1 MTNDAMRAATASAL
15 PAPAAPRDATLP
27 APVER
32 VLDNGLHVVAFSQRN
47 LPLIAAQLVVR
58 GGSAAEHED
67 EAGLSALVAVLL
79 TQGTTVRSATELAA
93 ASDALGARLDAGS
106 GFDASLLSVS
116 ATTPA
121 FPYAFALLDEV
132 VRRPAFAPAEVERVR
147 TKSISDLALT
157 YASPGILARLVA
169 QRVAYGGAPYG
180 HPVAGTVTTLP
191 ALTRDRVAWFHERF
205 YRPDDAVLVIGG
217 DIEVDDAF
225 ALADSVLGSWRAPDT
240 PLNAPLDAAIPPPR
254 TRVVIVDKP
263 DAARTALVV
272 GRVSIARGSPDYYA
286 ATVAAAVLHGYSG
299 RLNQEIRVKRG
310 LSYGAG
316 ASLSARRMP
325 GLFSASTLV
334 DHTRAVEAID
344 VTLAAIRSLV
354 DSPASDDDLVSRKA
368 TVTGAFHRSI
378 ETIDGITGSLAEH
391 ALYGV
396 PLGELSEFTRRV
408 QAVDAAAA
416 RDFAARGFAPDDFI
430 VLVGDAS
437 KFADELARTY
447 ADLRVIPSAALD
459 LGSPS
464 LGG

>member
-1 MTNDAMRAATASAL
+1 MTASTI

-32 VLDNGLHVVAFSQRN
+32 VLDNGLRVVAFSQRN

-58 GGSAAEHED
+58 GGSAVERED
-67 EAGLSALVAVLL
+67 EAGLSALVAALL
-79 TQGTTVRSATELAA
+79 TQGTTARGATELAA
-93 ASDALGARLDAGS
+93 ATDALGARLDAGS

-132 VRRPAFAPAEVERVR
+132 LRRPAFAPREVERVR

-157 YASPGILARLVA
+157 YANPGAVARLVA
-169 QRVAYGGAPYG
+169 QRVAYGGSPYG
-180 HPVAGTVTTLP
+180 HPVAGTVATLA
-191 ALTRDRVAWFHERF
+191 ALGRDRVAWFHERF

-217 DIEVDDAF
+217 DLETDDAF
-225 ALADSVLGSWRAPDT
+225 ALADRELGSWRAPDT
-240 PLNAPLDAAIPPPR
+240 PLDVPPEAAIPPPR

-272 GRVSIARGSPDYYA
+272 GRVSIERGSPDYYA
-286 ATVAAAVLHGYSG
+286 AIVAAAVLHGYSG
-299 RLNQEIRVKRG
+299 RINQEIRVKRG

-316 ASLSARRMP
+316 AALSVRRMP
-325 GLFSASTLV
+325 GLFTASTLI
-334 DHTRAVEAID
+334 DHTRAVEATD
-344 VTLAAIRSLV
+344 VTLAVIRSLV
-354 DSPASDDDLVSRKA
+354 DAPASDDDLVSRKA
-368 TVTGAFHRSI
+368 TVTGAFYRAI

-396 PLGELSEFTRRV
+396 PLAELAAYTRRV
-408 QAVDAAAA
+408 QAVDAAAV
-416 RDFAARGFAPDDFI
+416 REFAARRFVPDDFI

-437 KFADELARTY
+437 KFASEIEQTY
-447 ADLRVIPSAALD
+447 ADVRVIPSAQLD
-459 LGSPS
+459 LGSPT

>member
-1 MTNDAMRAATASAL
+1 MTELSRGATASAL
-15 PAPAAPRDATLP
+15 PVPAPPRDATLP

-32 VLDNGLHVVAFSQRN
+32 VLDNGLRVVAFTQRN
-47 LPLIAAQLVVR
+47 LPLIAAQLLVR
-58 GGSAAEHED
+58 GGSAAERED

-79 TQGTTVRSATELAA
+79 TQGTTARSATELAA
-93 ASDALGARLDAGS
+93 AGDALGARLDAGS

-121 FPYAFALLDEV
+121 FPQAFALLDEV
-132 VRRPAFAPAEVERVR
+132 VRHPAFAPHEVDRVR
-147 TKSISDLALT
+147 AKSISDLALT
-157 YASPGILARLVA
+157 YANPGILARLVA
-169 QRVAYGGAPYG
+169 QRVAYEGSPYG
-180 HPVAGTVTTLP
+180 HPVAGTADTLP
-191 ALTRDRVAWFHERF
+191 ALGRDRVAWFHERF

-217 DIEVDDAF
+217 DLEVDDAF
-225 ALADSVLGSWRAPDT
+225 ALADGVLGSWRAPDR
-240 PLNAPLDAAIPPPR
+240 PPEAVPPDAAIPPPR

-263 DAARTALVV
+263 DAGRTALVV

-286 ATVAAAVLHGYSG
+286 AMVASAVLHGYSG

-334 DHTRAVEAID
+334 DHARAVEATD

-354 DSPASDDDLVSRKA
+354 DTPASDEDLVARRA

-391 ALYGV
+391 TLYGV
-396 PLGELSEFTRRV
+396 PLAELSEFTRRV
-408 QAVDAAAA
+408 QAVDAAAV
-416 RDFAARGFAPDDFI
+416 REFAARGFVPDDFI

-437 KFADELARTY
+437 HFADGFRGRY
-447 ADLRVIPSAALD
+447 DDVRVIPSAKLD
-459 LGSPS
+459 LGSPA

>member
-1 MTNDAMRAATASAL
+1 MTASAL

-27 APVER
+27 APSER
-32 VLDNGLHVVAFSQRN
+32 VLDNGLRVVAFSQRN

-58 GGSAAEHED
+58 GGSAVERED

-79 TQGTTVRSATELAA
+79 AQGTTARSATELAA
-93 ASDALGARLDAGS
+93 ATDALGARLDAGS

-121 FPYAFALLDEV
+121 FPYAFALLDEIL
-132 VRRPAFAPAEVERVR
+132 RRPAFAPREVDRVR
-147 TKSISDLALT
+147 TKSVSDLALT
-157 YASPGILARLVA
+157 YANPGAVARLVA

-191 ALTRDRVAWFHERF
+191 ALSRDRVAWFHERF

-217 DIEVDDAF
+217 DLEIDDAF
-225 ALADSVLGSWRAPDT
+225 ALADRELGAWRAPST
-240 PLNAPLDAAIPPPR
+240 PLDAPREATIPPPR

-263 DAARTALVV
+263 DAGRTALIV

-299 RLNQEIRVKRG
+299 RINQEIRVKRG

-316 ASLSARRMP
+316 ASLAVRRMP
-325 GLFSASTLV
+325 GLFSVSTLI
-334 DHTRAVEAID
+334 DHTRAAEATE
-344 VTLAAIRSLV
+344 VAFAVIRSLV
-354 DSPASDDDLVSRKA
+354 DAPATDDDLVSRKA
-368 TVTGAFHRSI
+368 TVTGSFHRSI

-396 PLGELSEFTRRV
+396 PLTELAEYTRRV
-408 QAVDAAAA
+408 QGVDAAAV
-416 RDFAARGFAPDDFI
+416 RDFAARGFVPDDFV

-437 KFADELARTY
+437 KFASEIARTY
-447 ADLRVIPSAALD
+447 ADVRVIRSDELD
-459 LGSPS
+459 LSSPTLGS
-464 LGG
+464 